1 MASVELRSVTT
12 RRASWL
18 GLTVLSGLI
27 VAGCSTGQATAT
39 STTSTT
45 TTTLSTS
52 TTTTTVASGPTL
64 GLLAGIFAQ
73 GRGFGEVKPPEF
85 YNGGDPTGLVTH
97 IVWKS
102 WGAPKATGTGIGEYV
117 GPDQFPATGSEERTT
132 IVAFDLG
139 TCHGKFMYKAIE
151 WYFPQHGQR
160 FNPHQYEDICSGTY
174 VPDF

>member
-1 MASVELRSVTT
+1 VAV
-12 RRASWL
+12 AD
-18 GLTVLSGLI
+18 GHLSG
-27 VAGCSTGQATAT
+27 CT
-39 STTSTT
+39 S
-45 TTTLSTS
+45 
-52 TTTTTVASGPTL
+52 ASAPVPTL
-64 GLLAGIFAQ
+64 GRLAGGFQ
-73 GRGFGEVKPPEF
+73 GGGGFGRVRPSIVF
-85 YNGGDPTGLVTH
+85 NGGDHTGYVFH
-97 IVWKS
+97 IVWKP